1 MHLRELWRH
10 TDSYVL
16 TSYLVWGNILNIY
29 ESQFLN
35 LYNRYIDALFAELL
49 GILVAMYG
57 KHKAELLAH
66 SIH

>member
-35 LYNRYIDALFAELL
+35 LYNRYIDVLFAELL
-49 GILVAMYG
+49 GILVAM
-57 KHKAELLAH
+57 
-66 SIH
+66 